1 MAVPK
6 IKFEPSVPKGAR
18 EELKALIAPNLAMLD
33 GEVKVLRVG
42 LKTGADVGE
51 DGEASTM
58 TLRRYHFAV
67 VALDPSFFGLSGAE
81 KRQVIT
87 HECVHILHALY
98 SREVEHI
105 LQHLMGEEVQNY
117 VFSRLCE
124 AEERVVNAFADA
136 LDIARARGVN

>member
-1 MAVPK
+1 MPLPK

-18 EELKALIAPNLAMLD
+18 EELRDLIAPNLAMLD
-33 GEVKVLRVG
+33 GEVKAVRVR
-42 LKTGADVGE
+42 LKAGADVGN
-51 DGEASTM
+51 DAEASTM

-67 VALDPSFFGLSGAE
+67 LALDPNFFALSAPE

-87 HECVHILHALY
+87 HECVHILHAIY

-105 LQHLMGEEVQNY
+105 LQHLIREDAQGY
-117 VFSRLCE
+117 VFSRLEE

-136 LDIARARGVN
+136 LDHERSGG

>member
-18 EELKALIAPNLAMLD
+18 EELKMLIAPNLAMLD
-33 GEVKVLRVG
+33 GEVKILRVG
-42 LKTGADVGE
+42 LKTGADVGN

-67 VALDPSFFGLSGAE
+67 LALDPSFFGLSASE
-81 KRQVIT
+81 KRQVMT
-87 HECVHILHALY
+87 HECVHVLHAIY

-105 LQHLMGEEVQNY
+105 LQHLIGEDAQSY
-117 VFSRLCE
+117 VFSRLEE

-136 LDIARARGVN
+136 LDHERAGG